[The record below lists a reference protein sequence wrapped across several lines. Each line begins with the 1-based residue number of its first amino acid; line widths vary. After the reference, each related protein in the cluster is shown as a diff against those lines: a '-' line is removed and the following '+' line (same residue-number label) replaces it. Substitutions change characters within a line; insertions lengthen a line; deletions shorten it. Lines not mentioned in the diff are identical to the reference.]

1 MRRITSCAMLLALMM
16 LVSLIAG
23 TASWGGTGKVE
34 LRPAGYKLT
43 APAYVVPVRD
53 GRDTVEL
60 IETQAAE
67 LSALREY
74 LAAQNASLEQIAR
87 EFGALEGI
95 FPGLDAAGSR
105 GSGIFG
111 KNHVAITQL
120 VKGLEQLG
128 ADIFCKSRIEIG
140 PGADD
145 DTEAH
150 LFVVLV
156 HCYWFIVLRC
166 CHLIS
171 WFTASR
177 QPA

>member
-43 APAYVVPVRD
+43 EPAYVVPVRD

-74 LAAQNASLEQIAR
+74 LAAQNANLEQIAD
-87 EFGALEGI
+87 EFETLK
-95 FPGLDAAGSR
+95 AA
-105 GSGIFG
+105 
-111 KNHVAITQL
+111 VAEERAAWQ
-120 VKGLEQLG
+120 K
-128 ADIFCKSRIEIG
+128 
-140 PGADD
+140 
-145 DTEAH
+145 EAEK
-150 LFVVLV
+150 L
-156 HCYWFIVLRC
+156 
-166 CHLIS
+166 
-171 WFTASR
+171 SR
-177 QPA
+177 QNRRLSSPWTVGLFGGYDPFRDEAVCGIGVTYSVVRF

>member
-1 MRRITSCAMLLALMM
+1 MRRITSCAMLLTLMM

-74 LAAQNASLEQIAR
+74 LAAQNASLEQIAD
-87 EFGALEGI
+87 EFETLK
-95 FPGLDAAGSR
+95 AA
-105 GSGIFG
+105 
-111 KNHVAITQL
+111 VAEERAAWQ
-120 VKGLEQLG
+120 K
-128 ADIFCKSRIEIG
+128 
-140 PGADD
+140 
-145 DTEAH
+145 EAEK
-150 LFVVLV
+150 L
-156 HCYWFIVLRC
+156 
-166 CHLIS
+166 
-171 WFTASR
+171 SR
-177 QPA
+177 QNRRLSSPWAVGLFGGYDPFRGEAVCGVGVTYAVIRF